1 MRTTI
6 GFAILLCGAHCVA
19 VAASTPQSIRKSLPQ
34 PTVIQGFPCAKGY
47 AWFFADGQL
56 EKCTVTHEMPF
67 GEATIPAG
75 SWITLTEDGKPR
87 FVQML
92 HDAPILGLTCLGG
105 SWLGPSEGPTVSFY
119 PSGKLKQCFL
129 TADHTVHGVPCMKS
143 GGIFGNRSV
152 SGPMF
157 YENGRLKSCTLTT
170 DFGTQHRGELFKQ
183 AP

>member
-1 MRTTI
+1 
-6 GFAILLCGAHCVA
+6 
-19 VAASTPQSIRKSLPQ
+19 
-34 PTVIQGFPCAKGY
+34 
-47 AWFFADGQL
+47 
-56 EKCTVTHEMPF
+56 
-67 GEATIPAG
+67 
-75 SWITLTEDGKPR
+75 
-87 FVQML
+87 ML